1 LGPAEILV
9 EVRVPKCPAA
19 GWSYQKMTRRAQDWA
34 TVAVAAIVEP
44 TNGSVGRA
52 SIGLTNMGATPLR
65 ASEAEEALAEGAA
78 IEEAAA
84 LVSEGTDPSSD
95 YAASA
100 DFRLHLA
107 RVLGRRA
114 LEEAIAR

>member
-1 LGPAEILV
+1 
-9 EVRVPKCPAA
+9 
-19 GWSYQKMTRRAQDWA
+19 
-34 TVAVAAIVEP
+34 
-44 TNGSVGRA
+44 
-52 SIGLTNMGATPLR
+52 
-65 ASEAEEALAEGAA
+65 

-114 LEEAIAR
+114 LEEAVSRV